1 MSFIGQFWSDQ
12 VMLSDSFKLSGPL
25 PGCQDV
31 KLSGCQDIRISGYQ
45 DVRMLAGGLSSFISL
60 LGQFAMA
67 PQSGVGD

>member
-1 MSFIGQFWSDQ
+1 MS
-12 VMLSDSFKLSGPL
+12 
-25 PGCQDV
+25 GCQDFRSSLCQDV
-31 KLSGCQDIRISGYQ
+31 RTSVCQDVRMSGCQDIRISGYQ